1 MNLIA
6 DEKTKSLRKSM
17 CVYRQ
22 RLCIHWKKTKQ
33 KNSCSTGAV
42 PWFCYLL
49 LGCSPST
56 FPLLH
61 PQMMISGERVRGTE
75 GRVHRMKLKLLYKDG
90 TYS

>member
-22 RLCIHWKKTKQ
+22 RYRVYIIGKKQNKKTAIVPVRYL
-33 KNSCSTGAV
+33 AV
-42 PWFCYLL
+42 LLLL
-49 LGCSPST
+49 LGCSPSS

-75 GRVHRMKLKLLYKDG
+75 GRVHRMKLKLL
-90 TYS
+90 